1 MQLESP
7 CYKCPRHKF
16 GCRTDC
22 EDWKE
27 FETANKERYAEKVK
41 TYMQN
46 EVLAAYKQQK
56 ITERKYKEHRERRR

>member
-1 MQLESP
+1 MKLESP
-7 CYKCPRHKF
+7 CYKCPGHKF

-22 EDWKE
+22 EAWAE
-27 FETANKERYAEKVK
+27 FEAAKAELYAEKVK
-41 TYMQN
+41 TYKQH